1 MKRVSTNGRIVSK
14 RSNNAARTI
23 QMAHGR
29 RMSQTLMNNQV
40 THNEYPRRRKI
51 SFDMKNYN
59 AKGLLT
65 AMQYNHWKVPHSR
78 RNYSNEEI
86 LEIIARVVEPG
97 SKKIVKDVIRLL
109 ILKKAN
115 SKASRAVSTPFNFSN
130 LDPQNYLVE

>member
-1 MKRVSTNGRIVSK
+1 MLKQFKQGGGGW
-14 RSNNAARTI
+14 AARTI

-51 SFDMKNYN
+51 SFDTKNYN

-97 SKKIVKDVIRLL
+97 SKKIV
-109 ILKKAN
+109 N
-115 SKASRAVSTPFNFSN
+115 TQNTSKPLTSFYISRKIVSMDIIYEQSR
-130 LDPQNYLVE
+130 